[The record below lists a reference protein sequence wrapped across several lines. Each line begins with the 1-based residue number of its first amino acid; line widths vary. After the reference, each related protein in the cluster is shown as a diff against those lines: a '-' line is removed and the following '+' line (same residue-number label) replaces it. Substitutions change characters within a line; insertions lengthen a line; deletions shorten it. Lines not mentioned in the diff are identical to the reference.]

1 MLGFPLSKAFLAVV
15 CFLSHSKK
23 NPSISLVSLR
33 KKYESSIALLS
44 TALCWMEREGEKS
57 GVGAKDRYLQFYLL
71 ATGGKKGRD
80 VWVNTFSSAGF
91 VF

>member
-1 MLGFPLSKAFLAVV
+1 
-15 CFLSHSKK
+15 
-23 NPSISLVSLR
+23 
-33 KKYESSIALLS
+33 
-44 TALCWMEREGEKS
+44 MEREGEKS